1 MSLLNVS
8 ISGVPELPYDSHKE
22 AFLCACC
29 WHYSKDKDCECNP
42 KAPSFPVCFPSH
54 QQPNFFP
61 PLWRQQQRRLTS
73 GTMEQ
78 LLISING
85 LRVARGF
92 MRLRAFFFIPF
103 IWIEWN
109 FPSHRFMTGTLKM
122 NLKKK
127 KKKFNNTTIFFV
139 KRVYW
144 GKKLSSVT
152 KHFKCNDS
160 DFFFFSYRVKLII
173 TIILLNT

>member
-1 MSLLNVS
+1 MTHQELFKFHILC
-8 ISGVPELPYDSHKE
+8 ITLKRFYFRVPELPRDSHKE

-122 NLKKK
+122 NLLKKK
-127 KKKFNNTTIFFV
+127 SLLEKTFRQWQNSSNVMTRIFFFIQ
-139 KRVYW
+139 
-144 GKKLSSVT
+144 GEINNHNNPT
-152 KHFKCNDS
+152 
-160 DFFFFSYRVKLII
+160 
-173 TIILLNT
+173 